1 MFQYKVQTPGLY
13 NYSHLDKPVEFS
25 ESFLQNLKTS
35 HKIILEDEHDGPEIG
50 EIEGVYYD
58 NGVLFIQTLEALDM
72 QGKGFSTV
80 IKDWT
85 LEDEGDHF
93 IIVDGVLERVAR
105 TNNPKDITTVLYN
118 SNEGDISSNSGGVTD
133 INKPRDGGDK
143 VSEEV
148 RKLEQEIGGYKNQ
161 LNSRIDENL
170 KLKDRI
176 KELEKELQSK
186 DTELK
191 EKDDVIKEKDD
202 KLTVYYQ
209 KQQEKQEALAKELAG
224 DDEDLFETYKD
235 IKLSKLEVIREKQKV
250 QNNTGFQ
257 GTGDNTANDQDNGEK
272 PPKEDKPL
280 SYEEWKA
287 QQPNSW

>member
-35 HKIILEDEHDGPEIG
+35 HKIVLEDEHDGPEIG

-58 NGVLFIQTLEALDM
+58 NGVLFIQTPKALDM
-72 QGKGFSTV
+72 HGKGFSTV

-93 IIVDGVLERVAR
+93 VIVDGVLERVAR
-105 TNNPKDITTVLYN
+105 TNNPKDVTTVLYN
-118 SNEGDISSNSGGVTD
+118 SNEGDTSSNSGGVTN
-133 INKPRDGGDK
+133 INKPRGGGDK

-176 KELEKELQSK
+176 KELEGELQAKDSK
-186 DTELK
+186 LK

-272 PPKEDKPL
+272 PPKTDKPL

-287 QQPNSW
+287 QQPNRW

>member
-1 MFQYKVQTPGLY
+1 MNTNGEEVMFQYKVQTPGLY
-13 NYSHLDKPVEFS
+13 NYSHLNKPVEFS
-25 ESFLQNLKTS
+25 EEFLKNLKTS
-35 HKIILEDEHDGPEIG
+35 HKIVLEDEHDGPEIG

-58 NGVLFIQTLEALDM
+58 NGALFIQTPDELDM

-85 LEDEGDHF
+85 LEDKGDHF

-105 TNNPKDITTVLYN
+105 TSNPKDVTTVLYN
-118 SNEGDISSNSGGVTD
+118 SNEGDTSSNSGGITNN
-133 INKPRDGGDK
+133 IPGNRGDR

-161 LNSRIDENL
+161 LNSRINENL

-191 EKDDVIKEKDD
+191 EKDKVIGEKEK
-202 KLTVYYQ
+202 KLEKYYQ
-209 KQQEKQEALAKELAG
+209 KQKEKQEALAKELKS
-224 DDEDLFETYKD
+224 DYFRIEM
-235 IKLSKLEVIREKQKV
+235 
-250 QNNTGFQ
+250 N
-257 GTGDNTANDQDNGEK
+257 
-272 PPKEDKPL
+272 
-280 SYEEWKA
+280 
-287 QQPNSW
+287 